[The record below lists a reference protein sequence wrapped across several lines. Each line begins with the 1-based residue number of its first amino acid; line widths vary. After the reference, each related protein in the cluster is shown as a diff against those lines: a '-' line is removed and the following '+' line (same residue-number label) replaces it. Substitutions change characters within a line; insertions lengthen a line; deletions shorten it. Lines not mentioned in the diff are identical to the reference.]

1 MTSNQTQNQTA
12 YPSGVE
18 VARALLARLDEK
30 GAIPRGRLKHHKLW
44 ERLAVPRSRRT
55 AHKGRTI

>member
-1 MTSNQTQNQTA
+1 MTSTQQNSNAVTD
-12 YPSGVE
+12 GVD

-44 ERLAVPRSRRT
+44 ERLAVPRSKRT
-55 AHKGRTI
+55 AYKGRAI